1 MAKKYNTL
9 LIDIDADGIA
19 TLTIDRA
26 DKLNAINNEV
36 MSDLEGAIMELRY
49 NDLVKVIILT
59 GSGEKAFV
67 AGADIRELS
76 YLNRFTATV
85 LSERGQ
91 EIFAL
96 FEESHKPV
104 IAYINGYALGG
115 GFELAL
121 ACHMRV
127 AAPNAVFGLPEVS
140 LGLIPGYGAT
150 QRLTHLIGKGR
161 AMEFILTGNTFKVE
175 RAYELGVVN
184 KIVSGENGLEETK
197 AFAKVMLT
205 RGPLALGKAIKV
217 INASS
222 DPEQGFKAES
232 EAFGELFATKDF
244 SEGTAA
250 FLQKRPPSFNGN

>member
-1 MAKKYNTL
+1 MAKKYSTL

-19 TLTIDRA
+19 TLIIDRP

-49 NDLVKVIILT
+49 NDSVKVIIVT

-91 EIFAL
+91 EIFSL

-104 IAYINGYALGG
+104 IAYVNGYALGG

-121 ACHMRV
+121 ACHLRI

-150 QRLTHLIGKGR
+150 QRLTQLVGKGR
-161 AMEFILTGNTFKVE
+161 AMELILTGNTFKAE
-175 RAYELGVVN
+175 RAYEIGVVN

-197 AFAKVMLT
+197 AFVRVMLT

-217 INASS
+217 INASK
-222 DPEQGFKAES
+222 DPAEGYKAES

-244 SEGTAA
+244 TEGTTA